1 MYSFPNTGGRDV
13 SITALVVDM
22 TTVGKPVH
30 TKHRLVVSEAN
41 TGYEIRIFQWR
52 FYTRTL
58 RSGFDPNQDGE

>member
-30 TKHRLVVSEAN
+30 VKHRLAVSEAN
-41 TGYEIRIFQWR
+41 TRIKDPDISVTILYEVF
-52 FYTRTL
+52 TVGL
-58 RSGFDPNQDGE
+58 